1 MDKVQLGM
9 GKKKVKDFNKVK
21 LKLGKTVKRQNETVV
36 DLTRRKIIL
45 PKEKVVSHVSCNTF

>member
-1 MDKVQLGM
+1 M

-21 LKLGKTVKRQNETVV
+21 LKLGKTLKRQNETVV

-45 PKEKVVSHVSCNTF
+45 PKEKAVSHVSCNTF